1 MNADVPVSDLS
12 FAACPGSFKHLPLCP
27 ALLFSSQ
34 GPSKDEHINT
44 EVQESGNGRSL
55 QVSFTYLG
63 CHYVVYEPSL
73 NDRVSLVPGVK
84 HRFAVFVVLAPPT
97 PSTAV

>member
-27 ALLFSSQ
+27 ASLSSSQ
-34 GPSKDEHINT
+34 GPSKDE
-44 EVQESGNGRSL
+44 VQESGNRRSL

-63 CHYVVYEPSL
+63 WHYVVYEPSL

-84 HRFAVFVVLAPPT
+84 HRFAVFVVLVPPT
-97 PSTAV
+97 PSIAV